1 MPGNA
6 YEELSMDAKVGPRA
20 LLGMLTPSSNTV
32 LEPMVGRMLVD
43 LPDVSAHFGRF
54 RVTEI
59 SLGEAALGQFETG
72 PMLEAAGLL
81 ADARVQTIC
90 WNGTSAGWLG
100 FDADETLCREIEQ
113 ATGIR
118 GCSSVLGLNE
128 IFRLQGVRRFG
139 LVTPYRDDIQERIVA
154 TYAQAGLTCV
164 AERHQGD
171 RGNFSFSEYGE
182 ATIARMIR
190 EVAAAGPDAITVF
203 CTNFRGARIASVL
216 EAETG
221 IPVYDTVATGLW
233 QAMQVAGADASRVK
247 GWGSLFEL
255 RRVGG

>member
-1 MPGNA
+1 MNDQ
-6 YEELSMDAKVGPRA
+6 LGPRT

-32 LEPMVGRMLVD
+32 LEPTIAGMLAG
-43 LPDVSAHFGRF
+43 LPDVTAHFGRF

-59 SLGEAALGQFETG
+59 SLGETALGQFENG
-72 PMLEAAGLL
+72 PMLDAAGLL
-81 ADARVQTIC
+81 ADARVQAIC

-100 FDADETLCREIEQ
+100 FAADELLCAEIER
-113 ATGIR
+113 ATGIP

-128 IFRLQGVRRFG
+128 LFRLREVRRFG

-154 TYAQAGLTCV
+154 TYAGAGVECV
-164 AERHQGD
+164 AERHLGD

-190 EVAAAGPDAITVF
+190 EAAAARPEAITVF
-203 CTNFRGARIASVL
+203 CTNFRGAAIAAAL

-233 QAMQVAGADASRVK
+233 QAMQVAGADAGRVK

-255 RRVGG
+255 RRTGG